1 MLPSFF
7 PVRGCVH
14 CLCPGAIPSDP
25 PLAWLQVLT
34 RMKIARSHGQR
45 RDWRQPRSALARQLR
60 WARTRARA
68 DPVAARLRSMSC
80 DSSRAT
86 CLHAFLRRLR
96 PETRRHRTREPR
108 DHAAPSHRR
117 TTTRGRLAGGFRRT
131 GGQRPSFRAIS
142 APVRGAISARVPPS
156 SPSRHT
162 RSTQVASHTP
172 LRAHNTQTHPS

>member
-1 MLPSFF
+1 MTCDFAPCAAALTASVLSF
-7 PVRGCVH
+7 C
-14 CLCPGAIPSDP
+14 
-25 PLAWLQVLT
+25 
-34 RMKIARSHGQR
+34 
-45 RDWRQPRSALARQLR
+45 DWRQPRSALARQLR

-68 DPVAARLRSMSC
+68 DTVAARLRSMMSC
-80 DSSRAT
+80 GSSRAT
-86 CLHAFLRRLR
+86 RLHAFLRRLQ
-96 PETRRHRTREPR
+96 PVTRRHRTREPR

-162 RSTQVASHTP
+162 RSTQGPPHTP
-172 LRAHNTQTHPS
+172 LRAHNTQTHPSQYTRRGH